1 MPGLT
6 NLFQNADDNP
16 NVVQGGSNG
25 REDQA
30 NDSSPE
36 EAPSSE
42 GSSGDSEGTTNPFL
56 EYQSRYRNRLERLQ
70 RQKMYLM
77 LLAGVSVV
85 CLAIAVVVNLQLST
99 SSRVEPFYVAVDEE
113 SGEIVKARSVERM
126 QTLSKPLV
134 QARLREVIRGLR
146 IVYQDPRATRQAYKE
161 AWNYIEPSSTAEA
174 FLRREYS
181 IGDENTTTTPPALV
195 GEIQRTI
202 TDLRVTPVEGTNSYN
217 LGWIEREVTS
227 NGAISERA
235 YTGSIS
241 TIRVEQTD
249 KESLRENP
257 TGLYI
262 RGLSWQN
269 TSTEILQSAGDSG

>member
-1 MPGLT
+1 MPGVT
-6 NLFQNADDNP
+6 DLFRNADDNP

-56 EYQSRYRNRLERLQ
+56 EYQSRHRNRLERLQ

>member
-1 MPGLT
+1 MPGVT
-6 NLFQNADDNP
+6 DLFRNADDNP
-16 NVVQGGSNG
+16 NVVQGGANG

-30 NDSSPE
+30 NDSSSE

-42 GSSGDSEGTTNPFL
+42 DSSDDPEGTTNPFL
-56 EYQSRYRNRLERLQ
+56 EYQSRHRNRLERLQ
-70 RQKMYLM
+70 RQKKYLM